1 MQENLNRLYD
11 AFTEKYDVINDRGNY
26 LAFASDES
34 YFLLCSV
41 EVIDDEGN
49 FKRKTDMCSKMTIKP
64 HCAVTSLETA
74 SEVLAP
80 SIGEK
85 VHIDLDY
92 MEQLTD
98 KPQAEI
104 IKDLKG
110 VIFRVPNSDPAKY
123 VTSDEYLS
131 GNVRRN
137 CQDTA

>member
-1 MQENLNRLYD
+1 M
-11 AFTEKYDVINDRGNY
+11 
-26 LAFASDES
+26 
-34 YFLLCSV
+34 
-41 EVIDDEGN
+41 IDDEGN
-49 FKRKTDMCSKMTIKP
+49 FKRKTDMFSKMTIKP